1 MTKRRLVTVVFD
13 RHLMSLGIRKNSL
26 RPKTIH
32 IAVTVT
38 TISAGGNAKK
48 GKILMGYVREL

>member
-1 MTKRRLVTVVFD
+1 MFD

-48 GKILMGYVREL
+48 GKILMGYVGEL